1 MRVISGEKRGTKLI
15 APDGMVTRP
24 TDDRLKENVF
34 NLLGKIKSDSVV
46 LDLFA
51 GSGQIGIEFLSRGA
65 SQCFFVDKNIKAIK
79 SIKDNLIKTK
89 YLEKSKI
96 IKSNVKTA
104 LSRLESQKF
113 DYIYIDPPY
122 DDIKNLTEVFN
133 IILKSDIIK
142 LSTIIIIETIKGFTL
157 DYENIL
163 KEREYGKRKIFI
175 VGGIE

>member
-1 MRVISGEKRGTKLI
+1 MRVISGEKRGTKLV
-15 APDGMVTRP
+15 APEGFTTRP
-24 TDDRLKENVF
+24 TDDRLKENIF
-34 NLLGKIKSDSVV
+34 NLLGPIKKDSCV

-65 SQCFFVDKNIKAIK
+65 SECIFIDKNIKAIN

-122 DDIKNLTEVFN
+122 DDIKNLEEVFN
-133 IILKSDIIK
+133 IILKSDIINT
-142 LSTIIIIETIKGFTL
+142 STIIIIETIKDFEL
-157 DYENIL
+157 PYSNIL
-163 KEREYGKRKIFI
+163 KERDYGKRKIFI
-175 VGGIE
+175 VGGL